1 MARLLVGLLA
11 LNVGGAGATFAKE
24 PEPGAASLTVLS
36 EPAGATV
43 YLDGRAQ
50 GATPLEVRTLPGDH
64 RVRVEKDGYL
74 ENSRLVSVATGQSR
88 AVQVR
93 LTPDAGARYATTTT
107 TQVERRGGGGGGG
120 GKKALWIG
128 LGVAAVGAA
137 AFFAL
142 RKTNDPPTVSGAS
155 ASPATALAAAT
166 TVTFSVQ
173 ATDPDNDPLTYSWN
187 FGDGST
193 GTGSN
198 PTHVYQSAGNFSVT
212 VTVSDG
218 EKSATGSTSVNV
230 RNLSGTWRG
239 TLDNFFNST
248 VTITQSGSA
257 LSGSYTDQFG
267 AQTIGPVS
275 GSVSGPNRVTF
286 SVDPACC
293 IPFTFSGT
301 VDDAINRI
309 SGFANGSGFVQA
321 PWSLT
326 RQ

>member
-1 MARLLVGLLA
+1 V
-11 LNVGGAGATFAKE
+11 NVGGSGAAFAKQ
-24 PEPGAASLTVLS
+24 PEPGSASVTVVS

-43 YLDGRAQ
+43 YLDGLAQ
-50 GATPLEVRTLPGDH
+50 GATPLEVRTPPGDH

-74 ENSRLVSVATGQSR
+74 ENSRVVSVGSGQSR
-88 AVQVR
+88 SVAVK
-93 LTPDAGARYATTTT
+93 LTPDSGRLYTTTTT

-142 RKTNDPPTVSGAS
+142 RNTNEAPTVSGAS
-155 ASPATALAAAT
+155 ASPSTALAAAT

-173 ATDPDNDPLTYSWN
+173 ATDPDGDALTYTWN
-187 FGDGST
+187 FGDG
-193 GTGSN
+193 GSGSGAS
-198 PTHVYQSAGNFSVT
+198 PTHVYQSTGTFSVT

-218 EKSATGSTSVNV
+218 EKSATGSASVTV
-230 RNLSGTWRG
+230 RALTGTWRG

-248 VTITQSGSA
+248 VNITQNGSA
-257 LSGSYTDQFG
+257 LSGSYSDQFG
-267 AQTIGPVS
+267 ANTVGPVS

-301 VDDAINRI
+301 VDDAVNRI
-309 SGFANGSGFVQA
+309 TGSTNGSGFVNA
-321 PWSLT
+321 PWTLT